1 MFIISMSKSNMISS
15 TCLLCFCFA
24 FRVQINANDAA
35 GSTVNIAGVFP
46 AHVSNDLLNAK
57 LAR

>member
-1 MFIISMSKSNMISS
+1 MFIISMSKSSMVSS
-15 TCLLCFCFA
+15 ACLLCFCFA

-35 GSTVNIAGVFP
+35 GSAFNIADVFP
-46 AHVSNDLLNAK
+46 VLLSDDLHNAK